1 MAANAENAENAEIER
16 AVSLIVG
23 GDFTPASMSP
33 EGYAEVAESAVA
45 QADAYLDAFERLY
58 LGARFDAELHS
69 RIHATVLLQLL
80 AAAAPERVRAL
91 AASLLKQYDAVLV
104 IYDQFPDK
112 AMLDDVLPPRTANY
126 LIRLS
131 ERRREL
137 ERLAEGP

>member
-1 MAANAENAENAEIER
+1 MEEIES
-16 AVSLIVG
+16 AVGLIVG
-23 GDFTPASMSP
+23 GDFTPASLSP
-33 EGYAEVAESAVA
+33 EGFSAAVENARA
-45 QADAYLDAFERLY
+45 QADPYLDAFERLY

-69 RIHATVLLQLL
+69 MIHAATLLRVL
-80 AAAAPERVRAL
+80 APAAPERVRAL
-91 AASLLKQYDAVLV
+91 AAALRKQYDAVLV

-137 ERLAEGP
+137 DRLAEGP